1 MKKKDLW
8 IIVAAALCAAALL
21 VGAKFVESK
30 PRQGQ
35 LGLPDGATLEFT
47 DVTPTASGRAL
58 SWLFASACAEE
69 DAQTQEADAAE
80 ADAEEADAEEADA
93 AETEPAEADAEEADA
108 GSQEGAAY
116 ANLDEETV
124 AALEEWGME
133 VAESY
138 LIVWMGDYFQP
149 IPLIEKYDGQLLRV
163 ARTEADYNVVEIGVN
178 RFDMHEATCPDQVCL
193 TEGEVTLENRNSRLL
208 GSYIICMPNNV
219 VLELKT
225 PEELLDLL
233 AQSTVE

>member
-80 ADAEEADAEEADA
+80 ADAE
-93 AETEPAEADAEEADA
+93 EADAEEADA